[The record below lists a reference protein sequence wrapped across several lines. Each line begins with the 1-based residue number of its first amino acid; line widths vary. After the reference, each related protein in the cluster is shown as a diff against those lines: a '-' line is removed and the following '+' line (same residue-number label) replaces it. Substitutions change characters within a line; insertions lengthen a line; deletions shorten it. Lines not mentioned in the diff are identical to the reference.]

1 MDIILNFLADNYI
14 YFMIGAA
21 VLLVALIG
29 FIVDGKKKKNKGDEV
44 PDNTATLNQVNAMAQ
59 DETSIPSQDSIPVE
73 PSLVFEQPS
82 LNDNETMKELS
93 STSNEPSLTFENPM
107 VESQPVDTVSNQ
119 SENFEI
125 GNNESNSNIGDSI
138 GTGIG
143 EPIEM
148 NQPSNISTLV
158 EPSTNSQYNLSESS
172 GEVIGQPIS
181 TESSIGDPIA
191 IPTIENVPLSSE
203 IQPSQSIEV
212 LTPTSD
218 INVSPSQVESMVIPS
233 IESESNSEVIVE
245 PSVIDS
251 STAIEAPQ
259 PISTIEP
266 SVTTAPVIPNQMVD
280 LSETNNTNI
289 IQ

>member
-158 EPSTNSQYNLSESS
+158 EPSTNSQYNLSESN

-181 TESSIGDPIA
+181 IESSIGDPIA